1 METIFEILCVLLA
14 FFIIIVLLSEPIY
27 NFFDYIITNTRCFYR
42 KRKFKKTP
50 EYKENIRVKELSIS
64 DKLDNYNSKDIE
76 TILKFY
82 KLDDKIK
89 SATLYYDVKELE
101 KYLRKKKIQ
110 KLK

>member
-1 METIFEILCVLLA
+1 METIFEILCLLLA
-14 FFIIIVLLSEPIY
+14 FFIIIALLSEPIY
-27 NFFDYIITNTRCFYR
+27 NFFDYIITNARCFCR
-42 KRKFKKTP
+42 KIKIKKTP
-50 EYKENIRVKELSIS
+50 EYKENIRVRELSIS

-89 SATLYYDVKELE
+89 SAALDYDVKELE

-110 KLK
+110 KLI